1 MRLQGAHRL
10 LGVALA
16 LGLGVLVAGDTRA
29 QTPEIQMSVT
39 GKASGSAS
47 SMKVPEEFHAALTEE
62 DFNEDVSGEK
72 HRDPF
77 QSYMTPSS
85 GPMPT
90 QPGADNG
97 SRKVIAAKAS
107 LAELELTAIVKK
119 KGGKFYA
126 MFDDRT
132 GRGHVAQSGDFL
144 TKDEFRVKDVTANVV
159 IIELGVMGADQ
170 RPLTQEL
177 KLFPE
182 ERRAPRTRGRPL
194 LTDQEDQ

>member
-1 MRLQGAHRL
+1 
-10 LGVALA
+10 
-16 LGLGVLVAGDTRA
+16 
-29 QTPEIQMSVT
+29 
-39 GKASGSAS
+39 
-47 SMKVPEEFHAALTEE
+47 LTEE

-77 QSYMTPSS
+77 QTFLAPTS
-85 GPMPT
+85 GPVLPPNGGIAT
-90 QPGADNG
+90 Q
-97 SRKVIAAKAS
+97 RKVIAPKAA

-132 GRGHVAQSGDFL
+132 GRGHVAQTGDFL
-144 TKDEFRVKDVTANVV
+144 TKDEFKVKDVTANVV

-182 ERRAPRTRGRPL
+182 EKRAPRTRGRP
-194 LTDQEDQ
+194 